1 MSPLKNQMLLLE
13 SFTDVPLENIYKEQ
27 KFIFLLRYCN
37 VNLLN
42 YNEHNLTNE
51 FLDALASNSSIPS
64 LIDNIF
70 SNIYP
75 NIISSNLTATISDQ
89 LSQLAIIPNISGNT
103 TSKHKKSNIYERDWC
118 KFDLE
123 NFIDYFSID

>member
-1 MSPLKNQMLLLE
+1 MSTLKNQMLLLE

-27 KFIFLLRYCN
+27 KFIFLLRDCN

-103 TSKHKKSNIYERDWC
+103 TSKQIINLTFMKGTGANLI
-118 KFDLE
+118 
-123 NFIDYFSID
+123 

>member
-1 MSPLKNQMLLLE
+1 MKLSTLKNQMLLLE
-13 SFTDVPLENIYKEQ
+13 SFTDVLLENIYKEQ
-27 KFIFLLRYCN
+27 KFIFLSRDCN

-51 FLDALASNSSIPS
+51 FLDALASNSFIPS

-103 TSKHKKSNIYERDWC
+103 TSKQIINLTFMKGTGGNLI
-118 KFDLE
+118 
-123 NFIDYFSID
+123 